1 MPGLSAFAE
10 SGRNVTA
17 RSSEGLD
24 ARRRKMLFRAWHRGL
39 READLILGRFAD
51 AHLAALDESE
61 LAQFDRLLEAPTRDI
76 VSWVMGEFAPP
87 PEDDTPLLRRLCEFY
102 ALKDRPE

>member
-1 MPGLSAFAE
+1 MSGLSAFAE
-10 SGRNVTA
+10 GRRPVTA

-24 ARRRKMLFRAWHRGL
+24 ERRRKMLFRAWHRGL

-51 AHLAALDESE
+51 AHLAELDEGE
-61 LAQFDRLLEAPTRDI
+61 LAQFDRLLEAPTRDV

-87 PEDDTPLLRRLCEFY
+87 PRDDTPLFRRLCDFY
-102 ALKDRPE
+102 ALKGQGE

>member
-24 ARRRKMLFRAWHRGL
+24 ERRRKMLFRAWHRGL

-51 AHLAALDESE
+51 AHLATLDDGE

-76 VSWVMGEFAPP
+76 VSWVMGEFSPP
-87 PEDDTPLLRRLCEFY
+87 AEDDTPLFRRLCDFY
-102 ALKDRPE
+102 ALKGQAE